1 MIYII
6 LITIV
11 TYLGMIF
18 FTKHRTSIAFISS
31 GLLLVV
37 GGITSTFDPELA
49 FAKFPG
55 DIITLIIVLAIFT
68 HVFNEHG
75 LINLI
80 GYKILSSSNKNNA
93 KLMMI
98 IPIIMYATSLF
109 MNNLTVVLLFTYMA
123 LYLALELQLPIVP
136 LLVSI
141 VIGSNIGGAPLPWAD
156 TPAVIL
162 TLYSEFTLIDFLNK
176 LFIPCLIYAIILAL
190 YTYKW
195 YKKSPYKR
203 CAPYKEKPD
212 INWKEASGP
221 IILFIIYTISISIAP
236 FKDISIAYVSLIFG
250 GILLLIQK
258 QNQMDLLNSLPIM
271 DSLVFIIALFLIGGA
286 LEYSG
291 ILKAI
296 AEYVISFTSQNE
308 YLITISVLLIAF
320 TIATFLSAG
329 PAAAT
334 LLPICASLSH
344 IVPFRLI
351 YAALAL
357 GILAGS
363 SMLPWSATG
372 GPILM
377 SQTRRFMR
385 DVNVGEEERLE
396 LEKIYNIKSYLSFSI
411 PFSLIML
418 TLSAIYLVIYISICN

>member
-1 MIYII
+1 MVYII

-18 FTKHRTSIAFISS
+18 FTKHRTSIALISS
-31 GLLLVV
+31 GLLLAV
-37 GGITSTFDPELA
+37 GGMTSTFDAHLA

-55 DIITLIIVLAIFT
+55 DIVILIIVLSIFT
-68 HVFNEHG
+68 YVFNETG

-80 GYKILSSSNKNNA
+80 GYKILSTSSANKA
-93 KLMMI
+93 KLMI
-98 IPIIMYATSLF
+98 VIPIIMYITSLF

-123 LYLALELQLPIVP
+123 LYLVFEYQLPVVP

-162 TLYSEFTLIDFLNK
+162 TLYSDFTLIDFLNK
-176 LFIPCLIYAIILAL
+176 LFIPCLVYAILLSI

-195 YKKSPYKR
+195 YKKVKHKRSTPYRK
-203 CAPYKEKPD
+203 KPD
-212 INWKEASGP
+212 VNWKKASVP
-221 IILFIIYTISISIAP
+221 IILFIIYTIAISIAP
-236 FKDISIAYVSLIFG
+236 FKDISIAYVSLFFG
-250 GILLLIQK
+250 GILLLVEK
-258 QNQMDLLNSLPIM
+258 SDQMDLLNSLPIM
-271 DSLVFIIALFLIGGA
+271 DSLVFIIALFLIGGV

-291 ILKAI
+291 VLKTI

-334 LLPICASLSH
+334 LLPICSSLSH
-344 IVPFRLI
+344 IVPFKLI

-372 GPILM
+372 GPILI
-377 SQTRRFMR
+377 SQTRRFIK
-385 DVNVGEEERLE
+385 DVKVDEEERIE
-396 LEKIYNIKSYLSFSI
+396 IEKIYNMKSYLSFSI

-418 TLSAIYLVIYISICN
+418 TLSAIYLAIFISICN

>member
-6 LITIV
+6 LTTIV

-18 FTKHRTSIAFISS
+18 FTQHRTSIALISS
-31 GLLLVV
+31 GMLLII
-37 GGITSTFDPELA
+37 GGVTGSFDPSLA
-49 FAKFPG
+49 FSKFPG
-55 DIITLIIVLAIFT
+55 DIVILIIVLAIFT
-68 HVFNEHG
+68 NVFNEIG
-75 LINLI
+75 LIDLI
-80 GYKILSSSNKNNA
+80 GYKILSKQNKNNG
-93 KLMMI
+93 KLMII
-98 IPIIMYATSLF
+98 IPIIMYLTSLF

-162 TLYSEFTLIDFLNK
+162 TLYSDFTLIDFLNK
-176 LFIPCLIYAIILAL
+176 LFIPCLIYAILLSL
-190 YTYKW
+190 YTYTW

-203 CAPYKEKPD
+203 STPYKEKPD
-212 INWKEASGP
+212 INWKEALVP
-221 IILFIIYTISISIAP
+221 IILFILYTISISIAP
-236 FKDISIAYVSLIFG
+236 FRDISIAYVSLVFG

-258 QNQMDLLNSLPIM
+258 KNQMDLLNALPIM
-271 DSLVFIIALFLIGGA
+271 DSLVFIISLFLIGGA

-291 ILKAI
+291 ILKII
-296 AEYVISFTSQNE
+296 AEYVISFTNQNK
-308 YLITISVLLIAF
+308 YLITISVLGVAF
-320 TIATFLSAG
+320 IIATFLSAG

-334 LLPICASLSH
+334 LLPICSSLAD
-344 IVPFRLI
+344 IVPFKLI

-377 SQTRRFMR
+377 SQTRRFIR
-385 DVNVGEEERLE
+385 DVKVDNEERE
-396 LEKIYNIKSYLSFSI
+396 GLEKIYDIKSYLSFSI
-411 PFSLIML
+411 PFSLIIL
-418 TLSAIYLVIYISICN
+418 TLSAIYLVVYISVCN

>member
-6 LITIV
+6 LTTIV

-18 FTKHRTSIAFISS
+18 FTQHRTSIALISS
-31 GLLLVV
+31 GILLII
-37 GGITSTFDPELA
+37 GSMTSTFDPVLA
-49 FAKFPG
+49 FSKFPG
-55 DIITLIIVLAIFT
+55 DIIILIIVLSIFT
-68 HVFNEHG
+68 NVFNEIG
-75 LINLI
+75 LIDLI
-80 GYKILSSSNKNNA
+80 GYKILSIKNQNNA
-93 KLMMI
+93 KLMII

-123 LYLALELQLPIVP
+123 LYLALELQLPVVP

-162 TLYSEFTLIDFLNK
+162 TLYSDFTLIDFLNK
-176 LFIPCLIYAIILAL
+176 LFIPCLIYAILLSL
-190 YTYKW
+190 YTYVW
-195 YKKSPYKR
+195 YKKSPHKR
-203 CAPYKEKPD
+203 TSPYREKPD
-212 INWKEASGP
+212 INWKESLP
-221 IILFIIYTISISIAP
+221 PLILFILYTISISIAP
-236 FKDISIAYVSLIFG
+236 FKDISIAYVSLVFG

-258 QNQMDLLNSLPIM
+258 KNQMDVLNSLPIM

-291 ILKAI
+291 ILENI
-296 AEYVISFTSQNE
+296 AEYVISFTSHNE

-334 LLPICASLSH
+334 LLPICFSLAH
-344 IVPFRLI
+344 IVPFKLI

-377 SQTRRFMR
+377 SQTRRFIR
-385 DVNVGEEERLE
+385 DENLNGEERKE
-396 LEKIYNIKSYLSFSI
+396 LEKIYDIKSYLSFSI
-411 PFSLIML
+411 PFSLIIL
-418 TLSAIYLVIYISICN
+418 TLSAVYLVVYISLCN